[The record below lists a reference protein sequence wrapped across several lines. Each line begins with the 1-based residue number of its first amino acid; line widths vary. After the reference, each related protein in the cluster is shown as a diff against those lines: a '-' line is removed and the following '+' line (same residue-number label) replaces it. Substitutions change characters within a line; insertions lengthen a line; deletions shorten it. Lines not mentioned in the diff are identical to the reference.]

1 MLGFKRNLYRLSS
14 FRGVG
19 LLVRN
24 KSKRIFSI
32 IDRVRDSQYL
42 MKIRNI
48 RRLTKRLLIV
58 NTIQSGVEVSK
69 AHFSTPKC
77 LINIEISNYQNGAL
91 ITNLLKTLIIFLV
104 WTLAVLAVLQR
115 LLYVR

>member
-32 IDRVRDSQYL
+32 INRVRDSQYL

-48 RRLTKRLLIV
+48 RRLTKRLLTA
-58 NTIQSGVEVSK
+58 NTIQFGAEVSK
-69 AHFSTPKC
+69 AHFSILKYST
-77 LINIEISNYQNGAL
+77 NIEIFNCRNGAL
-91 ITNLLKTLIIFLV
+91 IINLLKMLIIFSV
-104 WTLAVLAVLQR
+104 WTLAVLVALQR